1 MFAQTWR
8 QHWGMTSE
16 PFMCEDA
23 DKDVILQAM
32 DKSAVHSGFDR
43 VYGNPNEP
51 APGIIFGEKGSGKS
65 ALRLM
70 MRRNIE
76 EFNTQNP
83 QKKIFL
89 IEYTDFNQFIG
100 NYRNTLLTR
109 SDEAA
114 EAKEVISRWK
124 LADHLDCILSLGFT
138 KLVDE
143 VLSSGKTAKKL
154 QHKHGVELLLGTSLY
169 YHSESNTTLDAI
181 KRLSR
186 SYGFGSFRPYLKLI
200 AALALTLFAICM
212 IIFPVILPV
221 LIALI
226 GNVDLSSGSWSE
238 YFLTLQPQLFFG
250 AGFGLFVFTWFWYVF
265 TRASAFTSAKRT
277 ARGIKV
283 VPKDAKITAKILLKL
298 PPRERK
304 DFILP
309 SGNDEASRYDWLQR
323 FITLINQFGYNGI
336 YVVVDRLDEPS
347 MLSGRDELMRQFI
360 EKMLDIKLLQYPHI
374 GFKLFLPIEL
384 DSLHRNASPEQL
396 KRMRLDKSNLIPEFK
411 WSGQELYEIANQRL
425 QACIEGE
432 SKVSLAD
439 LFGDD
444 LDFQYVKE
452 TLNLLGTPRYAFG
465 FLSSLITDYVK
476 DLPNDLPENDP
487 RWRINRNQ
495 FDVVRSNWIDRTGVL
510 RRVLNG

>member
-8 QHWGMTSE
+8 QHWGMTGE

-76 EFNTQNP
+76 EFNAQNP
-83 QKKIFL
+83 EKKIFL

-100 NYRNTLLTR
+100 NYRNTLPYR

-124 LADHLDCILSLGFT
+124 LADHMDCILSLGFT
-138 KLVDE
+138 KLVYE
-143 VLSSGKTAKKL
+143 VLSSGKSSKKL
-154 QHKHGVELLLGTSLY
+154 QHKHAVDLLIGTSLY
-169 YHSESNTTLDAI
+169 YHSESNTTIDAI

-186 SYGFGSFRPYLKLI
+186 FYGFGSFRPLLKM
-200 AALALTLFAICM
+200 A
-212 IIFPVILPV
+212 
-221 LIALI
+221 IALL
-226 GNVDLSSGSWSE
+226 LSFVSIFVFWFLFILI
-238 YFLTLQPQLFFG
+238 FLTSVFDLPIEADSWNMYLMTLSPSKYFFTG
-250 AGFGLFVFTWFWYVF
+250 VGIFLATWIWYF
-265 TRASAFTSAKRT
+265 FSRSSAFTSAKRA
-277 ARGIKV
+277 ARGIKSI
-283 VPKDAKITAKILLKL
+283 PKDAKITAKILLKL

-323 FITLINQFGYNGI
+323 FITIINQFGYHGV

-347 MLSGRDELMRQFI
+347 ILSGRDDLMRQFI
-360 EKMLDIKLLQYPHI
+360 EKMLDIKLLQYPHMGI
-374 GFKLFLPIEL
+374 KLFLPIEL
-384 DSLHRNASPEQL
+384 DSIHRNASPEQL

-411 WSGQELYEIANQRL
+411 WSGQELYEIANQRM

-432 SKVSLAD
+432 SNVSLAD
-439 LFGDD
+439 LFGGD

-476 DLPNDLPENDP
+476 DLPNDLPDNDP
-487 RWRINRNQ
+487 RWQINRNQ
-495 FDVVRSNWIDRTGVL
+495 FDVVRSNWIDRTGIL